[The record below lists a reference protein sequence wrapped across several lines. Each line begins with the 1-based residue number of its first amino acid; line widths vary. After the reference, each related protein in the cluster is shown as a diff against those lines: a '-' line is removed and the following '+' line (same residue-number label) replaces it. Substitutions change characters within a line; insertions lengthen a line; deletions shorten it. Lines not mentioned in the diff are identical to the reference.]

1 MATENKGGI
10 VRVSKRDSSYA
21 IIDPYFLSDERLS
34 WKAKGLLGYL
44 LSKPS
49 NWRVYVSD
57 LVKRSKDG
65 KDAVYSALRELE
77 AAGYIERRQL
87 RDPETQRITGYET
100 VVFERPV
107 ERIEPDSPEP
117 DAASPYTE
125 NPDAENP
132 TQVINDLNNTDL
144 KNECMNDARD
154 PDGIMSALHR
164 RLSAIPLNDT
174 HAVGDFYF
182 ADIYAAL
189 LRHFPGRLDP
199 EVIDL
204 AAEQYVMMAVDM
216 RTGLPRID
224 VMNPVGLFVDAYK
237 TALAQYK
244 ALRYK
249 RKRAAVR
256 NIPPSFRP
264 FTAKLAALIASEYQ
278 R

>member
-1 MATENKGGI
+1 MSTSNKGGI

-21 IIDPYFLSDERLS
+21 IIDPFFLSDERLS

-44 LSKPS
+44 LSKPY
-49 NWRVYVSD
+49 NWRLYVSD

-65 KDAVYSALRELE
+65 KDAVYSALKELE
-77 AAGYIERRQL
+77 AAGYIERRQM

-107 ERIEPDSPEP
+107 DPIEPEGPEP
-117 DAASPYTE
+117 GTAIPHTE
-125 NPDAENP
+125 NPDMENP
-132 TQVINDLNNTDL
+132 STANPPLVINDLNNNDF
-144 KNECMNDARD
+144 KDGCMNDARED
-154 PDGIMSALHR
+154 DGSDFVMAALYR

-204 AAEQYVMMAVDM
+204 AAEQYAMMTVDIS
-216 RTGLPRID
+216 TNLPRINVD
-224 VMNPVGLFVDAYK
+224 NPVGLFVDAYK

-249 RKRAAVR
+249 QKRV
-256 NIPPSFRP
+256 
-264 FTAKLAALIASEYQ
+264 AK
-278 R
+278 

>member
-1 MATENKGGI
+1 MSENKGGI

-87 RDPETQRITGYET
+87 RDPETQRISGYET
-100 VVFERPV
+100 VVFERPDT
-107 ERIEPDSPEP
+107 EGPEP
-117 DAASPYTE
+117 GAAIPVTE
-125 NPDAENP
+125 NPDVENPSAENP

-144 KNECMNDARD
+144 KNECMNDAHD
-154 PDGIMSALHR
+154 PAMAALHR

-204 AAEQYVMMAVDM
+204 AAEQYVMAAIDL
-216 RTGLPRID
+216 RTNLPRIT
-224 VMNPVGLFVDAYK
+224 VKNPVGLFVDAYK
-237 TALAQYK
+237 TALTQYR

-249 RKRAAVR
+249 RKRAAA
-256 NIPPSFRP
+256 IP
-264 FTAKLAALIASEYQ
+264 
-278 R
+278 

>member
-1 MATENKGGI
+1 MTTEQRKGGI

-49 NWRVYVSD
+49 DWRVYVSD

-65 KDAVYSALRELE
+65 KDAVYSAIKELE
-77 AAGYIERRQL
+77 AAGYIERRQT
-87 RDPETQRITGYET
+87 RDPDTKRITGYET

-107 ERIEPDSPEP
+107 EPIEPQEPEP
-117 DAASPYTE
+117 SADIPQAE
-125 NPDAENP
+125 IPDMEKP
-132 TQVINDLNNTDL
+132 STVKPPLVINDLNNNDF
-144 KNECMNDARD
+144 KNDCTNDATL
-154 PDGIMSALHR
+154 SALSR
-164 RLSAIPLNDT
+164 RLSTIPLNDT

-189 LRHFPGRLDP
+189 LRHFPDRLDP
-199 EVIDL
+199 EIIDL
-204 AAEQYVMMAVDM
+204 AAEQYVMMTIDM
-216 RTGLPRID
+216 RTNLPRID
-224 VMNPVGLFVDAYK
+224 VKNPVGLFVDAYK

-249 RKRAAVR
+249 RKRAA
-256 NIPPSFRP
+256 
-264 FTAKLAALIASEYQ
+264 K
-278 R
+278 

>member
-1 MATENKGGI
+1 MAAENKGGI

-21 IIDPYFLSDERLS
+21 IIDPFFLSDERLS

-57 LVKRSKDG
+57 LIKRSKDG

-77 AAGYIERRQL
+77 AAGYIERRQT

-107 ERIEPDSPEP
+107 EPLEPESPEP
-117 DAASPYTE
+117 DAASPLTE
-125 NPDAENP
+125 NPDMENP
-132 TQVINDLNNTDL
+132 ITENPPLVINDFNKNDL

-154 PDGIMSALHR
+154 TDGIMAALHR

-204 AAEQYVMMAVDM
+204 AAEQYVMMAIDI
-216 RTGLPRID
+216 RTNLPRID
-224 VMNPVGLFVDAYK
+224 VINPVGLFVEAYK

-249 RKRAAVR
+249 RRRAAA
-256 NIPPSFRP
+256 P
-264 FTAKLAALIASEYQ
+264 
-278 R
+278 

>member
-1 MATENKGGI
+1 MSMENKGGI

-87 RDPETQRITGYET
+87 RDPETQRISGYET

-107 ERIEPDSPEP
+107 EPLDETEGPKPG
-117 DAASPYTE
+117 AAIPLTE
-125 NPDAENP
+125 NPDVENPSAENP
-132 TQVINDLNNTDL
+132 PQVINDFNKNDL
-144 KNECMNDARD
+144 KDDCMNGAQD
-154 PDGIMSALHR
+154 PAMAALHR

-189 LRHFPGRLDP
+189 LRHFPDRLDP

-204 AAEQYVMMAVDM
+204 AAEQYVMTAIDL
-216 RTGLPRID
+216 RTNLPRID

-237 TALAQYK
+237 TALTQYK

-249 RKRAAVR
+249 RKRAAA
-256 NIPPSFRP
+256 P
-264 FTAKLAALIASEYQ
+264 
-278 R
+278 

>member
-1 MATENKGGI
+1 MAAVNKGGI

-65 KDAVYSALRELE
+65 KDAVYSALKELE

-87 RDPETQRITGYET
+87 
-100 VVFERPV
+100 
-107 ERIEPDSPEP
+107 
-117 DAASPYTE
+117 
-125 NPDAENP
+125 
-132 TQVINDLNNTDL
+132 
-144 KNECMNDARD
+144 RD

-204 AAEQYVMMAVDM
+204 AAEQYVMTAIDL
-216 RTGLPRID
+216 RTNLPRID
-224 VMNPVGLFVDAYK
+224 VMNPVGLFVNAYK

-249 RKRAAVR
+249 RRRAA
-256 NIPPSFRP
+256 
-264 FTAKLAALIASEYQ
+264 AQ
-278 R
+278 

>member
-1 MATENKGGI
+1 MSENKGGI

-21 IIDPYFLSDERLS
+21 IIDPFFLSDERLS

-65 KDAVYSALRELE
+65 KDAVYSALKELE
-77 AAGYIERRQL
+77 VAGYIERRQM
-87 RDPETQRITGYET
+87 RDPETQRISGYET

-107 ERIEPDSPEP
+107 EPIDDTEPG
-117 DAASPYTE
+117 AAIPHTE
-125 NPDAENP
+125 NPDMEKPSAGNP
-132 TQVINDLNNTDL
+132 PLVINDLNNNDF
-144 KNECMNDARD
+144 KSDCMSDD
-154 PDGIMSALHR
+154 PFMSALYR
-164 RLSAIPLNDT
+164 RLSVIPLNDT

-189 LRHFPGRLDP
+189 IRQFPGRLDP

-204 AAEQYVMMAVDM
+204 AAEQYVMMTIDL
-216 RTGLPRID
+216 RTNLPRIT
-224 VMNPVGLFVDAYK
+224 VENPVGLFVDAYK
-237 TALAQYK
+237 TAVTQYK

-249 RKRAAVR
+249 RKRAA
-256 NIPPSFRP
+256 N
-264 FTAKLAALIASEYQ
+264 
-278 R
+278 

>member
-1 MATENKGGI
+1 MSENKGGI

-77 AAGYIERRQL
+77 AAGYIERRQT

-107 ERIEPDSPEP
+107 EPIDDTEP
-117 DAASPYTE
+117 DAASPLTE
-125 NPDAENP
+125 NPDVGNPSAENP
-132 TQVINDLNNTDL
+132 PQVINDLNNTDI
-144 KNECMNDARD
+144 KNECMNDARED
-154 PDGIMSALHR
+154 DETMAALHR

-189 LRHFPGRLDP
+189 LRHFPDRLDP

-204 AAEQYVMMAVDM
+204 AAEQYVMMAIDI
-216 RTGLPRID
+216 RTNLPRID

-249 RKRAAVR
+249 RRRAAA
-256 NIPPSFRP
+256 P
-264 FTAKLAALIASEYQ
+264 
-278 R
+278 

>member
-1 MATENKGGI
+1 MAAVNKGGI

-57 LVKRSKDG
+57 LVRRSKDG

-87 RDPETQRITGYET
+87 RDPETQRISGYET

-107 ERIEPDSPEP
+107 EPLEPEGPEP
-117 DAASPYTE
+117 HTE
-125 NPDAENP
+125 NPDMENP
-132 TQVINDLNNTDL
+132 STENPPLVINDFNKNDL
-144 KNECMNDARD
+144 KNECMNDA
-154 PDGIMSALHR
+154 IMPALHR

-189 LRHFPGRLDP
+189 LRRFPGSLDP

-204 AAEQYVMMAVDM
+204 AAEQYVMMAIDL
-216 RTGLPRID
+216 RTNLPRID
-224 VMNPVGLFVDAYK
+224 VINPVGLFVDAYK

-249 RKRAAVR
+249 RRRAAA
-256 NIPPSFRP
+256 P
-264 FTAKLAALIASEYQ
+264 
-278 R
+278 

>member
-1 MATENKGGI
+1 MTTNKGGI

-107 ERIEPDSPEP
+107 EPIDDTEPGAAIPGTGNP
-117 DAASPYTE
+117 DMENPITE
-125 NPDAENP
+125 NPP
-132 TQVINDLNNTDL
+132 QVINDFNKNDL
-144 KNECMNDARD
+144 KDECMTDAHARED
-154 PDGIMSALHR
+154 DAIMAALHR

-189 LRHFPGRLDP
+189 LRHFPGSLDP

-204 AAEQYVMMAVDM
+204 AAEQYVMTAIDM

-224 VMNPVGLFVDAYK
+224 VINPVGLFVDAYK

-249 RKRAAVR
+249 RRRAA
-256 NIPPSFRP
+256 
-264 FTAKLAALIASEYQ
+264 AQ
-278 R
+278 

>member
-1 MATENKGGI
+1 MSLNKGGI

-21 IIDPYFLSDERLS
+21 IIDPFFLSDERLS

-65 KDAVYSALRELE
+65 KDAVYSALKELE
-77 AAGYIERRQL
+77 TTGYIERRQL

-107 ERIEPDSPEP
+107 DPIDDTEPG
-117 DAASPYTE
+117 ASIPHTE
-125 NPDAENP
+125 NPDMGKPSAENP
-132 TQVINDLNNTDL
+132 PLVINDLNNNDF
-144 KNECMNDARD
+144 KNDCLNDD
-154 PDGIMSALHR
+154 PFMAALYR

-189 LRHFPGRLDP
+189 LYHFPARLDP
-199 EVIDL
+199 EIVDL
-204 AAEQYVMMAVDM
+204 AAEQYVMAAIDL
-216 RTGLPRID
+216 RTNLPRID
-224 VMNPVGLFVDAYK
+224 VENPVGLFVDAYK
-237 TALAQYK
+237 TALTQYK

-249 RKRAAVR
+249 RKRAEA
-256 NIPPSFRP
+256 IP
-264 FTAKLAALIASEYQ
+264 
-278 R
+278 

>member
-1 MATENKGGI
+1 MATTNKGGI
-10 VRVSKRDSSYA
+10 VRVSKRDNSYA
-21 IIDPYFLSDERLS
+21 IIDPFFLSDERLS

-65 KDAVYSALRELE
+65 KDAVYSALKELE

-87 RDPETQRITGYET
+87 RDPETQRISGYET

-107 ERIEPDSPEP
+107 EPIDDTEPG
-117 DAASPYTE
+117 AAIPHTE
-125 NPDAENP
+125 NPDMGKPSAENP
-132 TQVINDLNNTDL
+132 PLVINDLNNNNDL
-144 KNECMNDARD
+144 KYECMDDARD

-199 EVIDL
+199 KVIDL
-204 AAEQYVMMAVDM
+204 AAEQYVMTAIDM
-216 RTGLPRID
+216 RTNLPRID
-224 VMNPVGLFVDAYK
+224 VMNPVGLFVNAYK

-249 RKRAAVR
+249 RRRAAA
-256 NIPPSFRP
+256 P
-264 FTAKLAALIASEYQ
+264 
-278 R
+278 

>member
-1 MATENKGGI
+1 MSENKGGI

-65 KDAVYSALRELE
+65 KDAVYSALKELE
-77 AAGYIERRQL
+77 AAGYIERRQM
-87 RDPETQRITGYET
+87 RDPETQRISGYET

-107 ERIEPDSPEP
+107 EPIDDTEPG
-117 DAASPYTE
+117 AAIPQTE
-125 NPDAENP
+125 NPDMGKPSAGNP
-132 TQVINDLNNTDL
+132 PLVINDLNNNDF
-144 KNECMNDARD
+144 KSDCMSDAND
-154 PDGIMSALHR
+154 PGGIMAALHR

-204 AAEQYVMMAVDM
+204 AAEQYVTAAIDL
-216 RTGLPRID
+216 RTNLPRIT
-224 VMNPVGLFVDAYK
+224 VENPVGLFVDAYK

-244 ALRYK
+244 ALQYK
-249 RKRAAVR
+249 RKRAAT
-256 NIPPSFRP
+256 P
-264 FTAKLAALIASEYQ
+264 
-278 R
+278 

>member
-107 ERIEPDSPEP
+107 KPIDDTEP

-125 NPDAENP
+125 NPDMENP
-132 TQVINDLNNTDL
+132 STENPPQVINDLNNTDL
-144 KNECMNDARD
+144 KNECMNDA
-154 PDGIMSALHR
+154 IMSALHR

-189 LRHFPGRLDP
+189 LRHFPGSLDP

-204 AAEQYVMMAVDM
+204 AAEQYVMTAIDI
-216 RTGLPRID
+216 RTNLPRID

-237 TALAQYK
+237 TALVQYK

-249 RKRAAVR
+249 RRRAAA
-256 NIPPSFRP
+256 P
-264 FTAKLAALIASEYQ
+264 
-278 R
+278 

>member
-1 MATENKGGI
+1 MATERKGGI

-21 IIDPYFLSDERLS
+21 IIDPFFLSDERLS

-65 KDAVYSALRELE
+65 KDAVYSALKELE
-77 AAGYIERRQL
+77 AAGYIERRQM

-107 ERIEPDSPEP
+107 NPIEPEEPEP
-117 DAASPYTE
+117 DAALPLTVNPDME
-125 NPDAENP
+125 NPSTANP
-132 TQVINDLNNTDL
+132 PLVINDLNNNDF
-144 KNECMNDARD
+144 KDDCMNDARED
-154 PDGIMSALHR
+154 DGSDFVMATLHR

-204 AAEQYVMMAVDM
+204 AAEQYAMMTVDL
-216 RTGLPRID
+216 RTNLPRINVD
-224 VMNPVGLFVDAYK
+224 NPIGLFVDAYK

-249 RKRAAVR
+249 RKRAA
-256 NIPPSFRP
+256 N
-264 FTAKLAALIASEYQ
+264 
-278 R
+278 